1 MITIAFAGRKQ
12 SGKTTCSEFVAKLF
26 NELVEPYNTAKI
38 YNFADPLKKDICMN
52 ILGMSYEQCYGSD
65 DQKNTITD
73 IEWDGVRLTAR
84 DVMQFVGTNIFRKM
98 KHNVWADATINKIK
112 TEKPNLA
119 IIADCRF
126 PNEVEAVKNI
136 GGYVIKLTRNPYS
149 SNHESEIALDEAYYS
164 QHNFDLI
171 VNNANLNIDQQ
182 NKEVFNFLKRKGI
195 LPL

>member
-12 SGKTTCSEFVAKLF
+12 SGKTTCSEFIAKLF
-26 NELVEPYNTAKI
+26 NGIIEPYNTAKV
-38 YNFADPLKKDICMN
+38 YSFADPLKKDICMN

-73 IEWDGVRLTAR
+73 IEWEGSKLTAR

-98 KHNVWADATINKIK
+98 KHNVWTDTTINKIK
-112 TEKPNLA
+112 TEKPKLA

-126 PNEVEAVKNI
+126 PNEVDAIKNI
-136 GGYVIKLTRNPYS
+136 GGYVIKLTRNPYN
-149 SNHESEIALDEAYYS
+149 SNHESETALDEAYYS
-164 QHNFDLI
+164 QHHFDL
-171 VNNANLNIDQQ
+171 VLNNANLTIDEQ
-182 NKEVFNFLKRKGI
+182 NKEIYTFLKRKGI